1 MLVYNGKFLDGNMAS
16 ERIVKNE
23 ILSAIRHRGVQNIDE
38 VHAVVLET
46 DATFSVI
53 TKKEDN
59 SSFTLS
65 NVEGLPDG
73 LKEELEDRERDSETP
88 VTYN

>member
-73 LKEELEDRERDSETP
+73 LKEELEDRERDSETH
-88 VTYN
+88 VTNN

>member
-1 MLVYNGKFLDGNMAS
+1 MYNGKFLDGNMAS

>member
-1 MLVYNGKFLDGNMAS
+1 MAS

-73 LKEELEDRERDSETP
+73 LKEELEDRERDSETH
-88 VTYN
+88 VTNN